1 LILFISTVFLCFIV
15 VSCSDDTE
23 RLESENKEL
32 KEELQTQEDQ
42 IISLSLGTKFVD
54 RYVDS
59 LEQLEASIRDRMSG
73 GEEDTILMQMINDL
87 TQLVHMNNS
96 IVAEIETRLGG
107 KNKVVKLLLEHVVK
121 LDNKVQH
128 QEKQIARLYS
138 ELDDMGIELDNAK
151 QLYAAL
157 QDKFKGEQVKGVEQ
171 SHKIEDLKQSLVAL
185 DKELQRKDAQMN
197 EAFYFFGSKSEL
209 IRMDL
214 ITRNSILSWQ
224 INEEADLNYL
234 TKVDIRHFA
243 KLTIPSEELEL
254 LSEHPHQSY
263 RQVAENITSALY
275 IDDYERFWSLS
286 KVLIVKTG
294 K

>member
-1 LILFISTVFLCFIV
+1 M
-15 VSCSDDTE
+15 
-23 RLESENKEL
+23 ESENKEL

-151 QLYAAL
+151 
-157 QDKFKGEQVKGVEQ
+157 
-171 SHKIEDLKQSLVAL
+171 
-185 DKELQRKDAQMN
+185 
-197 EAFYFFGSKSEL
+197 
-209 IRMDL
+209 
-214 ITRNSILSWQ
+214 
-224 INEEADLNYL
+224 
-234 TKVDIRHFA
+234 
-243 KLTIPSEELEL
+243 
-254 LSEHPHQSY
+254 
-263 RQVAENITSALY
+263 
-275 IDDYERFWSLS
+275 
-286 KVLIVKTG
+286 
-294 K
+294 

>member
-1 LILFISTVFLCFIV
+1 MILFISTVFLCFIV

-151 QLYAAL
+151 
-157 QDKFKGEQVKGVEQ
+157 
-171 SHKIEDLKQSLVAL
+171 
-185 DKELQRKDAQMN
+185 
-197 EAFYFFGSKSEL
+197 
-209 IRMDL
+209 
-214 ITRNSILSWQ
+214 
-224 INEEADLNYL
+224 
-234 TKVDIRHFA
+234 
-243 KLTIPSEELEL
+243 
-254 LSEHPHQSY
+254 
-263 RQVAENITSALY
+263 
-275 IDDYERFWSLS
+275 
-286 KVLIVKTG
+286 
-294 K
+294 